1 MAQTAN
7 ILRAFEVPSDT
18 NDYPVK
24 DGTTIYKGAAVGI
37 NAADGMARQ
46 LAAGDKFVG
55 FAEEKVDNSAGADGD
70 KRVVV
75 KLRGV
80 VQLSI
85 TSAAATDIGKA
96 VYASDSE
103 TFTLTQSTNTYI
115 GVVHRWVSTGV
126 VMVKFDAE
134 GLGEL
139 TELTDSTTG
148 TAGDTIDDS
157 TSSVKDDLASI
168 AAKVNTLIRWATRS

>member
-7 ILRAFEVPSDT
+7 ILRTFEVSNDT
-18 NDYPVK
+18 TDYPVK
-24 DGTTIYKGAAVGI
+24 DATTIYKGAAVGI
-37 NAADGMARQ
+37 NSADGHARQ

-55 FAEEKVDNSAGADGD
+55 FAEEKIDNSAGADGD

-75 KLRGV
+75 KYRGV
-80 VQLSI
+80 VQLAIASI
-85 TSAAATDIGKA
+85 AVTDIGKA
-96 VYASDSE
+96 VHASDSE

-115 GVVHRWVSTGV
+115 GVVHRWVSTGIA
-126 VMVKFDAE
+126 MVKFEAS

-148 TAGDTIDDS
+148 SASDMLDDNTAGT
-157 TSSVKDDLASI
+157 KDDLASL
-168 AAKVNTLIRWATRS
+168 AAKVNAIIRWLTRS